1 MADIA
6 LINQE
11 LADLRAE
18 RAEIREKHKGA
29 TMPEEARA
37 RDVEI
42 VDRVKRLSFVLE
54 EEQQKARDRLMDE
67 TAKFMDDPHYQIPRA
82 VNDDADG
89 LRTLNRAGWEI
100 KAGQV
105 VRQTSIGEIAMYPE
119 EVLHGPIVDPQS
131 AQYINQVRRTFQP
144 DYRPAWVNFIRNVG
158 RSGGDAVAARQMLT
172 SEERNALQEG
182 TESQGGALVPP
193 DIQAEILARV
203 AQISVMRRL
212 CRIVNTTRDA
222 IRFPAVT
229 AHSTSGSLYSSG
241 FVGTWAPETPV
252 FTDTDPGFETFEI
265 AIKKIR
271 VGTKMSND
279 FLADAGSN
287 VLAFLAQNGAQN
299 MALLE
304 DDGLIA
310 GTGANHQPMGILNV
324 GITTADVEGSTSN
337 TISNTTSNAG
347 SAPKITALQYL
358 LPSQYESGASWLMR
372 RAIEGDIRA
381 LVDANGRPY
390 WLPTALSG
398 FAGAPREI
406 AGYPVYNSDSVPND
420 GSDANKVVIFGN
432 FNNYIIAARQGIT
445 TTILRERFADTDQTG
460 IILSERVGG
469 GCWNTDAFR
478 IGIV

>member
-1 MADIA
+1 MADLA

-11 LADLRAE
+11 LTDLRAE
-18 RAEIREKHKGA
+18 REEIRKKHQGA

-37 RDVEI
+37 RDIEI
-42 VDRVKRLSFVLE
+42 VDRVKRLVFVAE
-54 EEQQKARDRLMDE
+54 EEQQKARDRQMDE
-67 TAKFMDDPHYQIPRA
+67 TARFMDDPHYQIPRA

-89 LRTLNRAGWEI
+89 IRTLNRAGWEI

-105 VRQTSIGEIAMYPE
+105 VRQTSVGEVAMYPE
-119 EVLHGPIVDPQS
+119 EVLHGPIVDQAS

-144 DYRPAWVNFIRNVG
+144 DYRAAWVNYIRNVG
-158 RSGGDAVAARQMLT
+158 RSGGDAVMARQMLT

-203 AQISVMRRL
+203 AQIGVMRRL
-212 CRIVNTTRDA
+212 CRVVNTTRDA

-229 AHSTSGSLYSSG
+229 ANSTSGSLYSSG
-241 FVGTWAPETPV
+241 FVGTWAAETPV

-287 VLAFLAQNGAQN
+287 VLAFLATNGAEN
-299 MALLE
+299 MALVE

-310 GTGANHQPMGILNV
+310 GTGANHTPPGLLSA
-324 GITTADVEGSTSN
+324 GCTTADVEGSTSN
-337 TISNTTSNAG
+337 TISNTTTSAG

-358 LPSQYESGASWLMR
+358 LPAQYESGASWLMR
-372 RAIEGDIRA
+372 RAIEGDVRA

-420 GSDANKVVIFGN
+420 GTDANKVIIFGN
-432 FNNYIIAARQGIT
+432 FQNYIIASRQGIT

-460 IILSERVGG
+460 ILLSERVGG

-478 IGIV
+478 FGIV